1 MLNALPRKSAVSG
14 KQFLFQLQMVILNL
28 FPMASPMLIPDKIE
42 GEG

>member
-1 MLNALPRKSAVSG
+1 MLNALSRKSAVSG

-28 FPMASPMLIPDKIE
+28 FRMASPMLIPDKIE